1 MSAAGVLAGVLAAA
15 ALRMIAGRWTVGGR
29 LGVVACWG
37 VPVGARP
44 SPAEAGADRGSGVP
58 IPSRGGSWSRRA
70 RGAAGGFGA
79 LGRWSA
85 SAGGVAG
92 RGGSRGA
99 AGAGLV
105 IDVAT
110 TVRAGVPPDLAWT
123 TAGIRCGATGV
134 PERAVLTGAGLEAS
148 DARAVVA
155 GCRLALELGAPLA
168 PVLEGIAELIDEQA
182 ELAGERAAAAAG
194 PRSSIRVMTGLPL
207 VCVGVGAAMGADPL
221 RVLLDDG
228 PGRVA
233 FAVGAALLWGGRRWA
248 RALVRSAER
257 AGQS

>member
-1 MSAAGVLAGVLAAA
+1 M
-15 ALRMIAGRWTVGGR
+15 
-29 LGVVACWG
+29 
-37 VPVGARP
+37 
-44 SPAEAGADRGSGVP
+44 
-58 IPSRGGSWSRRA
+58 
-70 RGAAGGFGA
+70 
-79 LGRWSA
+79 
-85 SAGGVAG
+85 
-92 RGGSRGA
+92 
-99 AGAGLV
+99 

-207 VCVGVGAAMGADPL
+207 VCVGVGAAMGADPVH
-221 RVLLDDG
+221 VLLDDG